1 MYAQHKW
8 YTKNYTNIILNGFI
22 RKLIYLSKYLKIR
35 VKTSIKGVVIFG
47 LSTSV
52 HEWDDKIPHDFM
64 LYACFR
70 SVPLLCLQCEQR
82 KAHLIEVIEES
93 CNITDHGWI

>member
-35 VKTSIKGVVIFG
+35 VKTSIKGVVFFG

-52 HEWDDKIPHDFM
+52 HEWDDKIPHDFR
-64 LYACFR
+64 LSACFR
-70 SVPLLCLQCEQR
+70 PVPLLSQCEQR
-82 KAHLIEVIEES
+82 KTHLIEVIEES
-93 CNITDHGWI
+93 CNITHH